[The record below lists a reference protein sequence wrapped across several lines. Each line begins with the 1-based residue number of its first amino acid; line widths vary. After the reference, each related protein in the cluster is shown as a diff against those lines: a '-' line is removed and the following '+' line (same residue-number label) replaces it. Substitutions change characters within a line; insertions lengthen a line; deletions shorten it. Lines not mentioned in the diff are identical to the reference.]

1 MSNDADVIVIGAGA
15 AGLAAARQLVQRGK
29 STIVLEARER
39 IGGRIYTVRDANT
52 SVPIEL
58 GAEFV
63 HGTAEST
70 RHLIDESRLAM
81 YEITGERWLS
91 QRKGLIRFHDF
102 WDRLDRVMSRMDEAR
117 EPDRSFAD
125 FLADKPG
132 GRRFASDRAL
142 ASQWVRGFHAADP
155 ADVSEQAIASGG
167 SPGEDEEERIQARI
181 ADGYGSLV
189 RFLAGGL
196 PDVRLGAVAT
206 QVRWKRG
213 HVVVTAAQSQIAFE
227 LSARAAIVT
236 CPLPVLQRG
245 DLAFDPPLPPSH
257 RAALERLA
265 MGHVIRAS
273 LVLDEPFWTTKTVRG
288 NATLRCLTFLHAGA
302 DGMPV
307 CWTQY
312 PVQAP
317 VITAWF
323 GFPDG
328 LELSTLPAARI
339 EERAISAVARLFH
352 TSRAAL
358 ARRIR
363 AVHSHNWTQDP
374 FAGGAYSYARVGGI
388 DAPKTLSRTVE
399 GTILLAG
406 EAYDPEGRNGTVEG
420 AIASAIGAAT
430 RLARAGLNT
439 RLYKPILR

>member
-15 AGLAAARQLVQRGK
+15 AGLAAARTLGQRGV
-29 STIVLEARER
+29 SSVVLEARDR
-39 IGGRIYTVRDANT
+39 VGGRIYTVRDENT
-52 SVPIEL
+52 STPIEL

-63 HGTAEST
+63 HGSADAT
-70 RHLIDESRLAM
+70 RNLIHESRLTM

-91 QRKGLIRFHDF
+91 QRTGLVHFHDF
-102 WDRLDRVMSRMDEAR
+102 WDRLDRVLGRMDEDR
-117 EPDRSFAD
+117 EPDRPFAA

-132 GRRFASDRAL
+132 GRRFAGDRAL

-155 ADVSEQAIASGG
+155 TDVSEQAIASGG

-181 ADGYGSLV
+181 VDGYGALA
-189 RFLAGGL
+189 RFLASGL

-206 QVRWKRG
+206 QVRWDRG
-213 HVVVTAAQSQIAFE
+213 HVSVTGTQNRTGFE

-236 CPLPVLQRG
+236 CPLPILQRG
-245 DLAFDPPLPPSH
+245 DLTFDPPLPPAH
-257 RAALERLA
+257 RAALEQLA
-265 MGHVIRAS
+265 MGHVVRAS
-273 LVLDEPFWTTKTVRG
+273 LVLDEPFWTTKKVQGRE
-288 NATLRCLTFLHAGA
+288 ATMRCLTFLHAGT

-323 GFPDG
+323 GFPDA
-328 LELSTLPAARI
+328 LELSARSAI
-339 EERAISAVARLFH
+339 EIEKRTVSAVARSFH
-352 TSRAAL
+352 TSRTAL

-363 AVHSHNWTQDP
+363 AFHSHNWTQDP

-388 DAPKTLSRTVE
+388 NAPKTLSRSLE
-399 GTILLAG
+399 GTIFLAG

-420 AIASAIGAAT
+420 AIASGERAAT
-430 RLARAGLNT
+430 RLSIGVT
-439 RLYKPILR
+439 

>member
-15 AGLAAARQLVQRGK
+15 AGLAAARELARRGK

-70 RHLIDESRLAM
+70 RDLIDESRLAM
-81 YEITGERWLS
+81 YEVTGERWVS
-91 QRKGLIRFHDF
+91 QRNGLIRFHDF

-125 FLADKPG
+125 FLSDKPG

-155 ADVSEQAIASGG
+155 AQVSEQAIASGG

-181 ADGYGSLV
+181 VDGYGSLV
-189 RFLAGGL
+189 RFLAAGL

-213 HVVVTAAQSQIAFE
+213 HVVVTGTQSQITFE
-227 LSARAAIVT
+227 LSARAAVVT
-236 CPLPVLQRG
+236 CPLPVLQHG
-245 DLAFDPPLPPSH
+245 DLTFDPPLPPAH

-273 LVLDEPFWTTKTVRG
+273 LVLDEPFWTTKKVG
-288 NATLRCLTFLHAGA
+288 GDATLRCLTFLHAGA

-307 CWTQY
+307 CWTHY
-312 PVQAP
+312 PVQSP

-323 GFPDG
+323 GFPDA
-328 LELSTLPAARI
+328 LELSALPASEI
-339 EERAISAVARLFH
+339 EDRAVSAVARLFH
-352 TSRAAL
+352 ISRKKL
-358 ARRIR
+358 VVRIR
-363 AVHSHNWTQDP
+363 AFHAHNWTQDP

-388 DAPKTLSRTVE
+388 DAPKTLSRSLE
-399 GTILLAG
+399 GTLFLAG

-420 AIASAIGAAT
+420 AIASGVQAAT
-430 RLARAGLNT
+430 KLT
-439 RLYKPILR
+439 RGAT